1 MWPFT
6 HKKSL
11 YELGALQG
19 LSDHHSHVLPGVDDG
34 FRTTSDSLAAL
45 KAFEQDGVAHLWLT
59 PHIMEDY
66 PNTTSDLRERFG
78 RLCEAYAAE
87 AGDKPVRL
95 HLAAEYMLD
104 TLFARRLAD
113 RDLLTLDND
122 GLLLVET
129 SYFNAPANLYSLLE
143 EIASAGYRPLLA
155 HPERYMY
162 MGPSDYTRLHDM
174 GVRLQFNIVSACG
187 CYGPEVQSRAESLLR
202 KGYYSYAGNDMHSLR
217 STRMCLERPIKAS
230 VARMAIELINQQNNR
245 L

>member
-19 LSDHHSHVLPGVDDG
+19 LADHHSHVLPGVDDG
-34 FRTTSDSLAAL
+34 FRTQADSLAAL
-45 KAFEQDGVAHLWLT
+45 AAFEQAGVARLWLT

-66 PNTTSDLRERFG
+66 PNTTADLRERFG

-87 AGDKPVRL
+87 AGDKPVEL

-113 RDLLTLDND
+113 RDLLTLDDDN
-122 GLLLVET
+122 LLLVET
-129 SYFNAPANLYSLLE
+129 SYFNPPANLYDLLE
-143 EIASAGYRPLLA
+143 DIASAGYRPLLA

-162 MGPSDYTRLHDM
+162 MSRTDYARLHDM
-174 GVRLQFNIVSACG
+174 GVELQFNIVSAAG
-187 CYGPEVQSRAESLLR
+187 AYGPEVQARAESLLR
-202 KGYYSYAGNDMHSLR
+202 NGYYSYAGNDMHSLR
-217 STRMCLERPIKAS
+217 STRACLERPIKAS
-230 VARMAIELINQQNNR
+230 VASMALELINQQNNHQ
-245 L
+245 